1 MGRESSYA
9 ESVQERKIVLV
20 TQGVGGAIQATIQ
33 GAMQGAMQG
42 AIQGTMQGAMQGA
55 IQGTMQGAMQGV
67 GEVMDGVAYNMAKV
81 LLSAAEVPPSASAA
95 FRLAFALVMVLDSIP
110 HLRII

>member
-33 GAMQGAMQG
+33 GA
-42 AIQGTMQGAMQGA
+42 MQGAMQGA